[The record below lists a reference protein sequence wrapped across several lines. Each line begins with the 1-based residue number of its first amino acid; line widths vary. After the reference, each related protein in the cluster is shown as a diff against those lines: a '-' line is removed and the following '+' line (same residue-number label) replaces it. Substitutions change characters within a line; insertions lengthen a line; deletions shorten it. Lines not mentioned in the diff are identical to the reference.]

1 MGAHVVKHLLGEY
14 VAWFISNTRCVC
26 ESFFDL
32 HLHAHTAH
40 LQALQSD
47 TTSLLADHEDD
58 LQDHQGEDENGDQGE
73 DEGEDEAEND
83 ESGAFGGNNVR
94 DPSADPFAES
104 EAGVRVDADDSEQGF
119 RKVRG
124 RSGSRRGRGRGGRGG
139 ASSRGRL
146 LRLPRLLHRHLL
158 RWVGTPAASAAVERV
173 RYYGRWSDGFRQ
185 KVLTVLGYAALVK
198 RRKSTYDQ
206 WKNSDP
212 ELYVWYKRLYSGRE
226 HGNIDALISPTS
238 KFLLSC
244 ICVQVLPFAKSPC
257 CLLPPPPL
265 RRGRV
270 FVLVSS
276 GPGRH
281 EPLH

>member
-47 TTSLLADHEDD
+47 TTSLADHEDD

-139 ASSRGRL
+139 ASSRGRPSL
-146 LRLPRLLHRHLL
+146 SFAPPSS
-158 RWVGTPAASAAVERV
+158 TASASAAVG
-173 RYYGRWSDGFRQ
+173 RYPSGICCSGARALLR
-185 KVLTVLGYAALVK
+185 ALV
-198 RRKSTYDQ
+198 RWVS
-206 WKNSDP
+206 S
-212 ELYVWYKRLYSGRE
+212 
-226 HGNIDALISPTS
+226 
-238 KFLLSC
+238 
-244 ICVQVLPFAKSPC
+244 KSPHRAR
-257 CLLPPPPL
+257 L
-265 RRGRV
+265 RRPCKASQVDVRPVEELGPRALRV
-270 FVLVSS
+270 V
-276 GPGRH
+276 
-281 EPLH
+281 